1 MRLLLISALLLMPI
15 GCSTS
20 SPPVRSFPVP
30 RPATRLE
37 SAVETATRSSG
48 FEHAL
53 IGILVEDQDGRTLF
67 ERNADVLMT
76 PASVR
81 KLFVAAAAAEC
92 LGPGRRFDTKV
103 SLEGVQS
110 RSTFSGDLVVQGGGD
125 PSLGGRFDDF
135 RDLRLLTVVE
145 ALRSRGITEI
155 LGSVVADVSLYD
167 RELLPGTWKLG
178 NIGST
183 YAAPVDALAFNENV
197 VSVMLNRDSCPEPR
211 ATADPSF
218 VAATTD
224 VTCGDQDLVNL
235 SVDQLNVVHVTG
247 EVSASTS
254 PYGDRVAVD
263 NPGLYTAQ
271 AFRDL
276 LKRNGIGVT
285 DDVRITASPAPSSQ
299 EIASI
304 SSPFLFQL
312 LGTVLRNSQN
322 LYAEMLLR
330 NLGGRADGNSIAA
343 GTAREREF
351 LVTTVG
357 LQDNEFSFEDGSGL
371 SPDDMVTPRA
381 VLRLLRFVDAPARK
395 GMFEALLATPG
406 GEGTLRKRLLPL
418 SGRMW
423 GKTGTV
429 ARVNALAGLLNGAS
443 GRRVRF
449 VILINNHVAPSDDAE
464 VAIDQ
469 IVTAIGDL

>member
-1 MRLLLISALLLMPI
+1 MRLISFSALLFLTI

-20 SPPVRSFPVP
+20 SPRVTPLPISE
-30 RPATRLE
+30 RLGV
-37 SAVETATRSSG
+37 AVETATNLSG
-48 FEHAL
+48 LEHAL

-92 LGPGRRFDTKV
+92 LGPGLRFQTKV
-103 SLEGVQS
+103 SLDGMQAG
-110 RSTFSGDLVVQGGGD
+110 STFSGDVIVHGGGD

-135 RDLRLLTVVE
+135 RDPRLLTVVE

-183 YAAPVDALAFNENV
+183 YAAPVDSLAFNENV
-197 VSVMLNRDSCPEPR
+197 VNVTLNRGSCPKPL
-211 ATADPSF
+211 TTLDPSF
-218 VAATTD
+218 VAVTTE
-224 VTCGDQDLVNL
+224 VSCGDQDQVNL
-235 SVDQLNVVHVTG
+235 SVDKRNVVHVTG
-247 EVSASTS
+247 AISSNTS
-254 PYGDRVAVD
+254 PYADRVAVD
-263 NPGLYTAQ
+263 SPGMYTAQ
-271 AFRDL
+271 AIHDL
-276 LKRNGIGVT
+276 LERNGIGVA
-285 DDVRITASPAPSSQ
+285 DDVQISVSPARSGQ

-304 SSPFLFQL
+304 WSPFLFQL

-330 NLGGRADGNSIAA
+330 NLGGLAEGNGIAA

-357 LQDNEFSFEDGSGL
+357 IGDNEFSFADGSGL

-381 VLRLLRFVDAPARK
+381 VLRLLRFLDAAERR
-395 GMFEALLATPG
+395 GMFGALLATPG

-418 SGRMW
+418 AGRLW

-429 ARVNALAGLLNGAS
+429 ARTNALAGLLNGTS
-443 GRRVRF
+443 GRRLRF
-449 VILINNHVAPSDDAE
+449 VIFINNHVATSDEAE
-464 VAIDQ
+464 AAIDQ
-469 IVTAIGDL
+469 IVTAIGDF